1 MLPSY
6 SLLTANDGSL
16 PQKQPHPNHT
26 QSTIALCM
34 AVLSVSYMLISVFP
48 YSGYMV
54 IQLMSSQPNRNI
66 MVNEENVGFY
76 AGMMASSFM
85 IGRAISSYGWGKAA
99 DVYGRL
105 PCLSI
110 SLFLSSLLSLGFGF
124 STTFVGALTWRFWL
138 GIVNGVLPIS
148 KTAISELA
156 YGDRTLETRGMG
168 LVMGMWGW
176 GFLISPAISGI
187 TAEPLK
193 QYPHVMWL
201 QHDESTWHYK
211 LLQKFPFL
219 LPNLIGTMLG
229 LIAFLAVSLFVPE
242 TLPKENVKSLNK
254 IPNHLWLTM
263 RRVLSVIPE
272 ETSSQLEDSVTLTS
286 QSFDESIRMSGDDR
300 RRSYGTTRDDGPDDE
315 SVFSK
320 QIELLFPDLDDDID
334 DAVKN
339 ARASYDEYSLLLAT
353 SSDSRRSITDSVRKH
368 STTMSQRRR
377 QSRLSAWKA
386 STRSI
391 GPASPEATATISS
404 LWSQRNTRNHMIVF
418 WLSSFVSTTIDEGFP
433 LFCISKAGGLGLSEK
448 TIGKILSL
456 CGLIFAISQ
465 YVVFTTLVSKLG
477 LYGSIRLSSTIMG
490 PMIALIPIS
499 IWINRINPHG
509 SSEGPDLIS
518 RSTFIFLR
526 YVACVLFIKKLD
538 NVLITSTLHYTVLY

>member
-1 MLPSY
+1 MQPSY
-6 SLLTANDGSL
+6 SLLKTNDGLFPIS
-16 PQKQPHPNHT
+16 PQKQLYPNHT
-26 QSTIALCM
+26 RSTIALCI

-54 IQLMSSQPNRNI
+54 IQLMSSQPNSVSV
-66 MVNEENVGFY
+66 VNEENVGFY

-99 DVYGRL
+99 DIYGRL

-110 SLFLSSLLSLGFGF
+110 SLLLSSLLSLGFGF
-124 STTFVGALTWRFWL
+124 STTFVGALSWRFWL

-148 KTAISELA
+148 KTAVSELA

-193 QYPHVMWL
+193 QYPQASWL
-201 QHDESTWHYK
+201 QRDENIWYYK

-219 LPNLIGTMLG
+219 LPNLIGTLLG
-229 LIAFLAVSLFVPE
+229 LLALLAVCLFVPE
-242 TLPKENVKSLNK
+242 TLPKESVKSLHE
-254 IPNHLWLTM
+254 IPGRLWSSL

-272 ETSSQLEDSVTLTS
+272 ETSSQLAESTSLTPRSSVG
-286 QSFDESIRMSGDDR
+286 SIAVSSDDR
-300 RRSYGTTRDDGPDDE
+300 RKSYGTTRDDGPDDE
-315 SVFSK
+315 SNYLKEV
-320 QIELLFPDLDDDID
+320 ELMFPDLDDDID
-334 DAVKN
+334 DAVKS

-353 SSDSRRSITDSVRKH
+353 APDSRRSITASVRRH
-368 STTMSQRRR
+368 STKMSQRLR

-391 GPASPEATATISS
+391 GPASPALEATATISS
-404 LWSQRNTRNHMIVF
+404 LWSQRNTRNHMIIF
-418 WLSSFVSTTIDEGFP
+418 WLSSFVSTTVDEGFP

-465 YVVFTTLVSKLG
+465 YFVFTTLVTNLG

-490 PMIALIPIS
+490 PMVALIPIS
-499 IWINRINPHG
+499 VWINRNNAQG
-509 SSEGPDLIS
+509 ESEGADLIS
-518 RSTFIFLR
+518 TSTFVFLR
-526 YVACVLFIKKLD
+526 
-538 NVLITSTLHYTVLY
+538 

>member
-1 MLPSY
+1 MSPSY
-6 SLLTANDGSL
+6 TLLKANDGSSL
-16 PQKQPHPNHT
+16 PQKQQNPNHT
-26 QSTIALCM
+26 LSTIALCI

-54 IQLMSSQPNRNI
+54 IQLMSSQPNSNN

-110 SLFLSSLLSLGFGF
+110 SLLLSSLLSLGFGF
-124 STTFVGALTWRFWL
+124 STTFVGALSWRFWL

-148 KTAISELA
+148 KTAVSELA

-187 TAEPLK
+187 TSEPLK

-201 QHDESTWHYK
+201 QQDENVWYYK

-229 LIAFLAVSLFVPE
+229 LTALLAVTLFVPE
-242 TLPKENVKSLNK
+242 TLPKDSVKSLNE
-254 IPNHLWLTM
+254 IPGRILSSLQ
-263 RRVLSVIPE
+263 RALSVIPE
-272 ETSSQLEDSVTLTS
+272 ETSSQLAETVSMTS
-286 QSFDESIRMSGDDR
+286 RSYDESTPMSSDDR
-300 RRSYGTTRDDGPDDE
+300 RKSYGTTRDDGPDDD
-315 SVFSK
+315 SICLK
-320 QIELLFPDLDDDID
+320 QVDLLFPDLDDDVD
-334 DAVKN
+334 DAVTS

-353 SSDSRRSITDSVRKH
+353 APDSRRSISASVRRH
-368 STTMSQRRR
+368 STMTSQRRR

-386 STRSI
+386 SIRSI
-391 GPASPEATATISS
+391 GPASPPPEATATISS

-418 WLSSFVSTTIDEGFP
+418 WLSSFVSTTVDEGFP

-465 YVVFTTLVSKLG
+465 YVVFTTLVSNLG

-490 PMIALIPIS
+490 PMVTLIPIS
-499 IWINRINPHG
+499 VWINRLNAQG
-509 SSEGPDLIS
+509 NSEGADLIS
-518 RSTFIFLR
+518 TTTFVFLR
-526 YVACVLFIKKLD
+526 
-538 NVLITSTLHYTVLY
+538 